1 MWLGRAKLR
10 ISCIS
15 VCLGSI
21 CLFACCLFVGLS
33 VCLPVVCLSFCLS
46 VVVAEVEVIVDVAN
60 YN

>member
-1 MWLGRAKLR
+1 M
-10 ISCIS
+10 
-15 VCLGSI
+15 
-21 CLFACCLFVGLS
+21 FACCLFVGLS